1 MCPIGLAGCEGFVF
15 QIRFRAMQ
23 NFLIPSLAAILF
35 LLTTPINLSAAQP
48 PIHIMPLGD
57 SITDGAGAPGGY
69 RARLYSLL
77 TNAGFNVDF
86 VGTLTDNSAPG
97 LPDPDHEGHSG
108 WTIDQISSIIDGV
121 FSKVSDPDI
130 ILLLIGTN
138 DYGTGYDTPNA
149 INRLENLVARMATNR
164 PFAKIIVANLLV
176 RGEPYNTQIQTT
188 FNPYVAAMADRQ
200 RTLGR
205 EVYFDD
211 IRSAVPLSDFPDQ
224 LHPNALGYAKMATNW
239 FGVITNLFTPEG
251 SKSPPAIESAYGWVG
266 LTNITLVFSKPIAD
280 DSANLTHFTLS
291 NGLSVLDAVLDEL
304 TKQQITLLTSLQ
316 KPSTSYSVTVNGI
329 HDRTAAQTEIAT
341 NSTIN
346 FTSLAGRGAN
356 INVAESANYQLV
368 YSLDIPDMPNY
379 ADGLSYTV
387 DHRTEVHNFT
397 RIAYYMELQQPGS
410 PLSYIWVSMDA
421 FTADVNLIG
430 VPTVRSGAF
439 FQQSIT
445 NMNVQSSVPQIV
457 SGTNLS
463 GGNIEFW
470 PSNTNPANSANVPNA
485 SGAAYDWGDSP
496 SAGNYG
502 SMQIHNHDARQV
514 LLAFNRWGG
523 FGGVA
528 DIGIGNRAGN
538 YLDWIFAQNAS
549 AYIVKTL
556 QVYVLPAPPA
566 LTIAR
571 GYFSTSSQFT
581 LLWESRAG
589 ITYSILKKS
598 PLVSPTWTK
607 IGEVV
612 GVTNTAGFTDFHP
625 TDSTC
630 FYQISGQ

>member
-1 MCPIGLAGCEGFVF
+1 MGLAGNAGLIVPL
-15 QIRFRAMQ
+15 RFHSMQ
-23 NFLIPSLAAILF
+23 NFLIPCLAAF
-35 LLTTPINLSAAQP
+35 LLILISPINLSAAQP
-48 PIHIMPLGD
+48 PIRIMPLGD

-69 RARLYSLL
+69 RARLYTLL

-138 DYGTGYDTPNA
+138 DYGTGNDTPHA

-164 PFAKIIVANLLV
+164 PFAKIIVGNLLV

-188 FNPYVAAMADRQ
+188 FNPYVTAMVDRQ
-200 RTLGR
+200 RALGR

-224 LHPNALGYAKMATNW
+224 LHPNALGYTKMATNW

-251 SKSPPAIESAYGWVG
+251 SKSPPAIVSAYGWVG
-266 LTNITLVFSKPIAD
+266 LTNVTLVFNKPVAD
-280 DSANLTHFTLS
+280 ESANPTNFTLS
-291 NGLSVLDAVLDEL
+291 NGLSVMDAVLDAS
-304 TKQQITLLTSLQ
+304 TKQQITLLTSPQ
-316 KPSTSYSVTVNGI
+316 KPSTSYTVTVNGI
-329 HDRTAAQTEIAT
+329 HDRTSAQTEIAT
-341 NSTIN
+341 NSTIT
-346 FTSLAGRGAN
+346 FTSLAGRGAS

-379 ADGLSYTV
+379 ADDLSYTV
-387 DHRTEVHNFT
+387 DHRADVHDFT
-397 RIAYYMELQQPGS
+397 RIAYYLELQQPGS
-410 PLSYIWVSMDA
+410 PLSYLWVSMDA
-421 FTADVNLIG
+421 FTADVSQIG

-445 NMNVQSSVPQIV
+445 NMTVKSSVTQIV
-457 SGTNLS
+457 AGTNLS

-514 LLAFNRWGG
+514 LFAFNRWGG

-549 AYIVKTL
+549 TYIVKTL
-556 QVYVLPAPPA
+556 QVFVLPAAPP
-566 LTIAR
+566 LTIKRAF
-571 GYFSTSSQFT
+571 FSAPSQFT
-581 LLWESRAG
+581 LLWDAKVG
-589 ITYSILKKS
+589 NTYTIFKKLTIDS
-598 PLVSPTWTK
+598 SDWTK
-607 IGEVV
+607 IGEVI
-612 GVTNTAGFTDFHP
+612 GETNTAGFTDFQSSDL
-625 TDSTC
+625 TR
-630 FYQISGQ
+630 FYRVSSQSQ